1 MSDEAV
7 ELETKQR
14 PRIIRALGA
23 MSDRRMAAMFL
34 LAFAAGIPY
43 GAVLGALNAWLTQV
57 EVTPS
62 EIGVLSFIILAYSY
76 KFIWSPAFQKPSYPV
91 RQAFGARRAWLITF
105 QLVIAILIGS
115 LALTNPANQITLVAG
130 VALLIALASATH
142 DIVLDAWRIE
152 VAETDEDLDL
162 MSALYQFGYRL
173 AGLLTGALALVLAGR
188 IGWPATY
195 GLLAL
200 FMAFT
205 IIGTLIAPEPKIHQT
220 KSMKAIAEDSGVDPH
235 TRDFSVIFTVIAWI
249 SAIFMI
255 VSFAY
260 NLLSYVPPAEI
271 TETVSSGKPSAR
283 LFIREQGPWIIILT
297 IVLPAI
303 AAAILLQR
311 EKIPGALRKSSD
323 ALFAS
328 IMVPLMDLVRRL
340 GWAALLV
347 LALILTYRFADL
359 VWGSFAYPF
368 YLDDRFGALTRS
380 LDEIALASKTFGVV
394 MTIVGSAIGAIALL
408 FLGRMPCLVIGA
420 LLAAATNLLFADLA
434 AGRFIAETATFI
446 PTGGGENVANFL
458 AFTQLDHVLNLMPS
472 LFGLENSQGL
482 TNLMG
487 AIAGENLAVGFA
499 SVAIVAYLTSIVNP
513 KYAAVQYA
521 LLASMTMLIGSL
533 GRAPLG
539 AMIETDGYYA
549 VFVLTFW
556 IGLIPV
562 FLSIVEWIRR
572 SRDAESAPAEA

>member
-1 MSDEAV
+1 MSESVV
-7 ELETKQR
+7 EPQKQR
-14 PRIIRALGA
+14 PRILRALGA
-23 MSDRRMAAMFL
+23 MNDRRMAAMFL

-43 GAVLGALNAWLTQV
+43 GAVLGALNAWLTKV
-57 EVTPS
+57 GVTPS

-76 KFIWSPAFQKPSYPV
+76 KFIWSPAFLKPAYPV
-91 RQAFGARRAWLITF
+91 EQKFGARRAWLLTF
-105 QLVIAILIGS
+105 QLFIAILIGA
-115 LALTNPANQITLVAG
+115 LALTNPASQITLVAG
-130 VALLIALASATH
+130 IALLIALSSATH

-173 AGLLTGALALVLAGR
+173 AGLITGALALVLAGR

-195 GLLAL
+195 GVLGGLMVL
-200 FMAFT
+200 TML
-205 IIGTLIAPEPKIHQT
+205 GTLLAPEPKIHQT
-220 KSMKAIAEDSGVDPH
+220 KSMKDIAEESGVE
-235 TRDFSVIFTVIAWI
+235 TRSRDISVIFTAIAWVA
-249 SAIFMI
+249 AIFMI
-255 VSFAY
+255 VSFSY
-260 NLLSYVPPAEI
+260 SLLSYTPPVEDAAGA
-271 TETVSSGKPSAR
+271 TLGKPNAR
-283 LFIREQGPWIIILT
+283 LFIREQGPWIIVLT

-303 AAAILLQR
+303 AAAVLLQR

-347 LALILTYRFADL
+347 LALVLTYRFADL
-359 VWGSFAYPF
+359 VWGAFAYPF
-368 YLDDRFGALTRS
+368 YLDDRFGALTRTM
-380 LDEIALASKTFGVV
+380 DEIALASKTFGVI
-394 MTIVGSAIGAIALL
+394 MTIVGSGVGAIALL
-408 FLGRMPCLVIGA
+408 FLGRMPCLILGA

-446 PTGGGENVANFL
+446 PVGGGENVAAFL
-458 AFTQLDHVLNLMPS
+458 SFTGLDNLLNLMPP

-539 AMIETDGYYA
+539 DMIETDGYYA
-549 VFVLTFW
+549 VFLLTFW

-562 FLSIVEWIRR
+562 ALSIIEWIRQSR
-572 SRDAESAPAEA
+572 SGNKFGLDT